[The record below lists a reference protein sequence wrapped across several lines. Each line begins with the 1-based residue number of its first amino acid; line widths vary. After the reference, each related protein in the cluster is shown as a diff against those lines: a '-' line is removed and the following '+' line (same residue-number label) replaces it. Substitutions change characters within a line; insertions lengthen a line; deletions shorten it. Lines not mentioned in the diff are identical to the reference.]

1 MKPALGALET
11 RLFAYAQMRGWQTVR
26 TGQLLAPLG
35 LTRSQERELFRRL
48 ARGRL
53 ITRVRRGLYLVP
65 PRLPLGGLWSP
76 DPVLAL
82 NALIEDRRGRYQIC
96 GPNAFL
102 RYGFDNQVPN
112 RLYAYNNRISGMRR
126 IGAIQL
132 TLIKVAD
139 RRLGEVEEQR
149 GAEGTV
155 AVYSS
160 RGRTLV
166 DAVYDWSR
174 FNGLPR
180 GYRWILEDLKT
191 KRVDGRDLVAMALAY
206 GDTSTLRRLGVLLE
220 RAGVSPALLKKI
232 ERRLPRTS
240 SPIPWIPTDRKRG
253 PVDQRWGVVLNGEA

>member
-1 MKPALGALET
+1 
-11 RLFAYAQMRGWQTVR
+11 
-26 TGQLLAPLG
+26 
-35 LTRSQERELFRRL
+35 
-48 ARGRL
+48 
-53 ITRVRRGLYLVP
+53 
-65 PRLPLGGLWSP
+65 
-76 DPVLAL
+76 
-82 NALIEDRRGRYQIC
+82 
-96 GPNAFL
+96 
-102 RYGFDNQVPN
+102 
-112 RLYAYNNRISGMRR
+112 
-126 IGAIQL
+126 
-132 TLIKVAD
+132 LIKVAD